1 MNIQELSDISAVE
14 AIQQYINFLKN
25 DLPKNLGSNDTD
37 LLNIRDEML
46 SNLNKTLYLFT
57 LN

>member
-1 MNIQELSDISAVE
+1 MNIQELTDVSAVE
-14 AIQQYINFLKN
+14 TIQQYINFLKN
-25 DLPKNLGSNDTD
+25 DLPKNLESSDTD